1 MEVGAELGLNGLE
14 AKWHLLNGRG
24 LVTLAL
30 GQAGHPSIS
39 AFRAAQLLVPLVD
52 HRASMRPKWC
62 KFHAVP
68 KSASVGNT
76 T

>member
-1 MEVGAELGLNGLE
+1 MEVWAELGLNGLE

-39 AFRAAQLLVPLVD
+39 HYGQRSCSFTGRSSGQYAPEMV
-52 HRASMRPKWC
+52 
-62 KFHAVP
+62 
-68 KSASVGNT
+68 
-76 T
+76 